1 MFFIH
6 KTHNFAA
13 DIKFKQ
19 KYKSFFMKKLFLSF
33 AILFAL
39 STTFKSCGGASP
51 FGGAPLVNP
60 LTGFWTCVGVSTNA
74 AGIAGTPPMGAEIF
88 QFFSIHYAGV
98 GNAGVF
104 ARVGTDVANINDI
117 AALLGENF
125 DRSAWMN
132 FLQAGTFQVIPVT
145 STTGTVVH
153 TAGGQSISFGYRL
166 ENNGQRLIIQEV
178 IASAGPAANSALGI
192 LNSIFGTNVN
202 ANITI
207 EYIYERMSPADIAR
221 FFPNRSN

>member
-1 MFFIH
+1 
-6 KTHNFAA
+6 
-13 DIKFKQ
+13 
-19 KYKSFFMKKLFLSF
+19 MKKLFLSF
-33 AILFAL
+33 AILFAV
-39 STTFKSCGGASP
+39 STTFTSCGGSSP
-51 FGGAPLVNP
+51 FGGAPIVNP
-60 LTGFWTCVGVSTNA
+60 LSGFWTCVGVSSTA
-74 AGIAGTPPMGAEIF
+74 AGIAGTPPVGTEIF

-104 ARVGTDVANINDI
+104 ARVGTDAANINQI
-117 AALLGENF
+117 AALLGEGF
-125 DRSAWMN
+125 DRSAWLN

-145 STTGTVVH
+145 ATTGTVIH

-202 ANITI
+202 ANVTI
-207 EYIYERMSPADIAR
+207 EFVYERMSANDITR
-221 FFPNRSN
+221 FFPNAQR